1 MVSGSRRRGRVGRPS
16 FVLADALI
24 ATVVL
29 AGSLAVVISL
39 AGRALSA
46 QHQGERLQTVAM
58 LLDEQLNMVLMRG
71 ADNYASAYAMSGLCD
86 PPFQDYSFVLAID
99 GGSGG
104 SAYEVRAT
112 ISWVESGRAR
122 SETVSTL
129 MAPRL
134 GEEPDP
140 ERRPTQTIL
149 RD

>member
-1 MVSGSRRRGRVGRPS
+1 MVRFHVLGRPRRS

-46 QHQGERLQTVAM
+46 QHKGERLQTVAM
-58 LLDEQLNMVLMRG
+58 LLDEQMNQVLMRG
-71 ADNYASAYAMSGLCD
+71 PDNYASAYPMNGQCD
-86 PPFQDYSFVLAID
+86 PPFQDYSYVISID

-104 SAYEVRAT
+104 SAYEVSAT
-112 ISWVESGRAR
+112 ISWIESGRAR
-122 SETVSTL
+122 SETVATL
-129 MAPRL
+129 IAPRL
-134 GEEPDP
+134 GDEPDP
-140 ERRPTQTIL
+140 DRMPTQTIL

>member
-1 MVSGSRRRGRVGRPS
+1 MVNHSRTSTPRRS

-58 LLDEQLNMVLMRG
+58 LLDEQLNQVLMRG
-71 ADNYASAYAMSGLCD
+71 PDNYESAYPMNGQCD
-86 PPFQDYSFVLAID
+86 APFQDYSFVLAID
-99 GGSGG
+99 GGTGG
-104 SAYEVRAT
+104 TAYEVSAT

-122 SETVSTL
+122 SEMISTL
-129 MAPRL
+129 IAPRL

-140 ERRPTQTIL
+140 DRMPTQTIL
-149 RD
+149 RE

>member
-1 MVSGSRRRGRVGRPS
+1 MVTLFSRRRSRPS

-29 AGSLAVVISL
+29 AGSLAVVLSL

-46 QHQGERLQTVAM
+46 QRQGERLQTVAM
-58 LLDEQLNMVLMRG
+58 LLDEQLNLVLMRG
-71 ADNYASAYAMSGLCD
+71 PDGYASGYPMNGQCD
-86 PPFQDYSFVLAID
+86 VPFEDYSFVLAID
-99 GGSGG
+99 GGTGG
-104 SAYEVRAT
+104 TAYEVSAT

-129 MAPRL
+129 IAPRL
-134 GEEPDP
+134 GDEPDP
-140 ERRPTQTIL
+140 ERMPTQTIL